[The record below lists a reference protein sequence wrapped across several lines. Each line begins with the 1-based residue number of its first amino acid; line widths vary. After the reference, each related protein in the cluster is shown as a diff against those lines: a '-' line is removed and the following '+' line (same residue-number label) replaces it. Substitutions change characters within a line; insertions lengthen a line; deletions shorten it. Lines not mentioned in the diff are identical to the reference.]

1 MPESFQDLQR
11 EIGDLRARLE
21 ALAGGQRA
29 ELERLRDATDA
40 LASKLASLAAAPSS
54 SSPPPPP
61 LPWPEFVKEEPV
73 PVAAVRVAAEPVM
86 DSPELVERLPRP
98 EPVASTP
105 VPVAGPPMPVPPP
118 SVVPEGS
125 FELRF
130 GRIWLVRLGIALLV
144 TGGVLLG
151 NYAYQNWI
159 RDLPAIVRLAALYA
173 GSLLLCGT
181 GIFVGR
187 RESLQRFGEVLLA
200 GGLAFF
206 YWCTFAAHHVPR
218 LRVVESPVAAGV
230 MLLGAAALMVAVSLR
245 RDSRGTAVL
254 GLLLASYSTMLQPLG
269 WLSAGSNVVLAAAGV
284 ALTRRPGWAAPG
296 IVSMAGTYVSFLGW
310 QIAGGLGSRPE
321 DPAALW
327 FLPPVWALF
336 ALPGVVGISR
346 HFGGLTERARTIF
359 ASANNVA
366 FFLLFSARW
375 WQQRGGDDYWAV
387 AAVFGAVLLA
397 LGAAGRPR
405 DAAGGVHVAQGL
417 GALSLAMALKLEG
430 YHLALGFAG
439 QTLTLALAFRRF
451 GGRSELGFAVLAAAL
466 ALYFSLN
473 PEGLSAAVP
482 LWSRAVV
489 ALLVVAAAFPLR
501 KGCDRFEFG
510 SEMASASRAATAL
523 VFCGGALLA
532 WYLATVHLGVEWRA
546 PACAAAMLALS
557 FFSLRH
563 DPAQRLPECAWAA
576 LVFGFSAAVMIFPT
590 GMVPPWWSPALAGG
604 LSLAAHALW
613 VKRPH
618 DPENVLFPRPD
629 IGSWLSAILVAAAL
643 CKGVLT
649 LRLPDASQLACFAAA
664 ALGLAALGRW
674 AIPSRPLQCAAALL
688 LPQMIGGQIDL
699 ERSRFL
705 LQFLPSAT
713 ALGVLALAGPR
724 TPGGIVA
731 RGAAVLSW
739 LIAWHEVAPRGWG
752 DIVAVGGL
760 LLALVTIRRSSRVL
774 PESWVF
780 LGVAASWVLVGAA
793 AASWRPLDPPPL
805 PHGAG
810 VVIACLATALLL
822 PALGPRYKS
831 LRHVLLLAACGLLT
845 LWSTQQVVGHFDWK
859 PVAIL
864 WTVLGFSLVSAGL
877 WRKLAAL
884 RHAGFAL
891 LAISLVK
898 LFAVDVWD
906 FGAFTRVAAF
916 LALGIALVVLG
927 FFYNRFAE
935 VLKKILEG
943 DGK

>member
-11 EIGDLRARLE
+11 QIEDLRARLE

-40 LASKLASLAAAPSS
+40 LASKLSSLAAAAPS

-61 LPWPEFVKEEPV
+61 LPWPEFVKGEPV
-73 PVAAVRVAAEPVM
+73 PEEAVTVAAERLTDPAE
-86 DSPELVERLPRP
+86 PVERLPRP
-98 EPVASTP
+98 EPVTSRPMAVASP
-105 VPVAGPPMPVPPP
+105 SMPVPPP
-118 SVVPEGS
+118 PVVAEGS

-187 RESLQRFGEVLLA
+187 RENLQRFGEVLLA

-218 LRVVESPVAAGV
+218 LRVVESPVVAGV
-230 MLLGAAALMVAVSLR
+230 LLLGAAALMVGVSLR

-296 IVSMAGTYVSFLGW
+296 IVSMAGTYASFLGW

-346 HFGGLTERARTIF
+346 HFGGLTERARSLF

-366 FFLLFSARW
+366 FFLLFSALW
-375 WQQRGGDDYWAV
+375 WQQQGGDDYWAV

-397 LGAAGRPR
+397 LGALGRSR

-417 GALSLAMALKLEG
+417 GALSLAMVLKLEG
-430 YHLALGFAG
+430 YHLALGFGG
-439 QTLTLALAFRRF
+439 QTLALSLAFRRF
-451 GGRSELGFAVLAAAL
+451 GGRSELGFAAL
-466 ALYFSLN
+466 ATALTLYFSLH
-473 PEGLSAAVP
+473 PEGLSSAVP

-489 ALLVVAAAFPLR
+489 ALLLVAAAFPLR
-501 KGCDRFEFG
+501 KGGDRFEFG
-510 SEMASASRAATAL
+510 SEMASAARASTAL

-532 WYLATVHLGVEWRA
+532 WYFATVHLAVEWRA
-546 PACAAAMLALS
+546 PACSAAMLALS

-563 DPAQRLPECAWAA
+563 DPAQRLVESAWAA
-576 LVFGFSAAVMIFPT
+576 LVFGFSAAMMIFPT
-590 GMVPPWWSPALAGG
+590 GMAPPRWSPALAGG
-604 LSLAAHALW
+604 LSLAAHWFW

-618 DPENVLFPRPD
+618 DPENVLFPRPE
-629 IGSWLSAILVAAAL
+629 IGSWLTAILVAAAA
-643 CKGVLT
+643 CKLMLT
-649 LRLPDASQLACFAAA
+649 LQLPNAAQLAWFAAA
-664 ALGLAALGRW
+664 ALGIAALGRW

-688 LPQMIGGQIDL
+688 LPQLISGQLDL
-699 ERSRFL
+699 ARSQIL
-705 LQFLPSAT
+705 LQFLPVAA
-713 ALGVLALAGPR
+713 ALGVLALAGSR
-724 TPGGIVA
+724 TPGGILA
-731 RGAAVLSW
+731 RVAAVLSW
-739 LIAWHEVAPRGWG
+739 LIAWHEVVPRGWG

-760 LLALVTIRRSSRVL
+760 LLALFTLRRRSWVL

-780 LGVAASWVLVGAA
+780 LGVAASGILARAA
-793 AASWRPLDPPPL
+793 TVSWHPLEPPPP
-805 PHGAG
+805 PHGGG
-810 VVIACLATALLL
+810 VVAACLAMALLL
-822 PALGPRYKS
+822 PTPGPRHKS
-831 LRHVLLLAACGLLT
+831 LRHALLLAACGLLT
-845 LWSTQQVVGHFDWK
+845 LWSTQQVVWRFDWK

-906 FGAFTRVAAF
+906 FGAFIRVAAF
-916 LALGIALVVLG
+916 LALGVALVVLG